1 MKEAAASK
9 DVAFHGGDTALSG
22 SLGLVAMY
30 HGSRR
35 DRRLMGKS

>member
-9 DVAFHGGDTALSG
+9 DVAFHGDDTALPG

-30 HGSRR
+30 HG
-35 DRRLMGKS
+35 L